1 MSPICVQFFALGV
14 TAYRPSTHSPSGVG
28 AILNPTY
35 AYDSNTA
42 TYSTQ
47 HAESEEFQ
55 SPRTYTVTY
64 SGWSAGT
71 RTGKLIIRRETIAQ
85 TDNQEYANSEVFI
98 DYSVNAGG
106 TWATLESTTNAT
118 GYRGLG
124 DIEVELSSVT
134 MTNLRVRVRT
144 DASGGYDEFSN
155 YCASYADAQ
164 IYDIR
169 FEEF

>member
-1 MSPICVQFFALGV
+1 MSPICVQFLSTGA
-14 TAYRPSTHSPSGVG
+14 TSYRPTTHSSSGTG
-28 AILNPTY
+28 ALYSPAN
-35 AYDSNTA
+35 AYDA
-42 TYSTQ
+42 DVSTSSSQ
-47 HAESEEFQ
+47 HAESEELQ
-55 SPRTYTVTY
+55 APRTYTVTY

-85 TDNQEYANSEVFI
+85 TDNQEYASSAVFI

-106 TWATLESTTNAT
+106 SWTTLESTTNVT
-118 GYRGLG
+118 GWRSLG

-144 DASGGYDEFSN
+144 NASGGYDESYT
-155 YCASYADAQ
+155 YCASFADAV

-169 FEEF
+169 FEE